1 MNMIETVCSR
11 KSIRSYTG
19 EQITEEELNEILK
32 AANASPVGMGQY
44 DNMHLTIITNPEILI
59 KIDQAG
65 AAMFGK
71 PDMHPL
77 YGVPMLILV
86 STKTP
91 TKVMENVAF
100 SNAAIIVHNMILEA
114 TELGLGAC
122 YIWGATAA
130 LATSPEL
137 IKELNLPEDFIPCC
151 AAGLGKTKCS
161 YELREIPS
169 DQIDK
174 NIIE

>member
-1 MNMIETVCSR
+1 MKTLETICSR

-19 EQITEEELNEILK
+19 EGITQNELKQILT
-32 AANASPVGMGQY
+32 AANASPVGMGRY
-44 DNMHLTIITNPEILI
+44 DEMHLTIVTNLELLR

-71 PDMHPL
+71 PDIHPL
-77 YGVPMLILV
+77 YGAPVLILV

-91 TKVMENVAF
+91 AERRENVAY
-100 SNAAIIVHNMILEA
+100 SNAAIIAHNMALEA
-114 TELGLGAC
+114 TELGIGVC
-122 YIWGATAA
+122 HIWGAVAAVTA
-130 LATSPEL
+130 SPDI

-151 AAGLGKTKCS
+151 GIVLGQTDCK
-161 YELREIPS
+161 YEPRDIPE
-169 DQIDK
+169 DRIEK